1 MTGTGYRYDRFHRQL
16 LVHDFAFEGGPVPGE
31 PFPDFALP
39 GVDGD
44 VVRKSDFVGARPM
57 LMVFSSFT

>member
-1 MTGTGYRYDRFHRQL
+1 MAATGYRYDRFYREL
-16 LVHDFAFEGGPVPGE
+16 LAHDMAFEGGPRPGE

-39 GVDGD
+39 TVDGGQ
-44 VVRKSDFVGARPM
+44 VRKADFVGILPM